1 MVCIFHLTWQGALFN
16 LPSCP
21 FAAPQKSDP
30 LKVYPQ
36 LKGSFPENL
45 KRLRNTMEGLDWKVS
60 KLPCAG
66 ALSPDI
72 SRAGL
77 GRGEV
82 RGRLGKAWEK
92 VGAGGVL
99 ERPFLESWKKLTRTL
114 KATNTEVLG
123 IEVPP

>member
-1 MVCIFHLTWQGALFN
+1 
-16 LPSCP
+16 
-21 FAAPQKSDP
+21 
-30 LKVYPQ
+30 
-36 LKGSFPENL
+36 
-45 KRLRNTMEGLDWKVS
+45 MEGLDWKVS
-60 KLPCAG
+60 RLPCTG
-66 ALSPDI
+66 VLSLDI

-92 VGAGGVL
+92 VGSGGML
-99 ERPFLESWKKLTRTL
+99 GRPFLESWKRLTRTS